1 MTARLRA
8 TSAAKQIANRFNV
21 ELSRLDLTHA
31 ARRQAAM
38 RTAGIDV
45 LLDVGANR
53 GQYVSW
59 VRRAGY
65 EGRVVSFE
73 PIPSVIADMRSRL
86 AADPSWSGMEI
97 ALGAAAGTVD
107 FHVTADTVT
116 SSTLPPGDQLTG
128 KIPGASVVET
138 ISVEGARL
146 NDVWEQVVPPGSRT
160 MLKIDVQGAEH
171 AVLDGLADRIA
182 EVHLIEVEMALVP
195 LYVGGSTIYDMLPRL
210 HGAGFDVVSIDSGFV
225 DAASG
230 QVLDVDLLLR
240 REGAK

>member
-8 TSAAKQIANRFNV
+8 TSVAKQVANRFNV

-38 RTAGIDV
+38 RSAGIDL

-59 VRRAGY
+59 IRRAGY
-65 EGRVVSFE
+65 GGRIVSFE
-73 PIPSVIADMRSRL
+73 PIPSVMADMRSRL
-86 AADPSWSGMEI
+86 SADPSWSGMEL

-116 SSTLPPGDQLTG
+116 SSTLLPGVHLTG
-128 KIPGASVVET
+128 QIPGASVVET
-138 ISVEGARL
+138 ISVEVTRL
-146 NDVWEQVVPPGSRT
+146 EDVWAQVVPAGSRT
-160 MLKIDVQGAEH
+160 MLKVDVQGAEH
-171 AVLDGLADRIA
+171 AVLDGLADRI
-182 EVHLIEVEMALVP
+182 IEVALVDIEMALVP
-195 LYVGGSTIYDMLPRL
+195 LYIGGSTIYDLLPRL
-210 HGAGFDVVSIDSGFV
+210 HEAGFDVVSIDSGFV
-225 DAASG
+225 DTSSG

-240 REGAK
+240 RRT